1 MAPVSRPRSSTSP
14 RRGTWFTPRAVDR
27 FTRHYAARYDS
38 GHKSTNSC
46 VSSSTA
52 LESMTAVFISK
63 CSKKTNPSTLVDSPA
78 RIVFMWIYLWLF
90 LSSPQLKAL
99 VSFSDQNFSVVH
111 HRRRCHRC
119 CCHKV
124 FSSSPLPCGQFQPN
138 KSIFNEGYA
147 SFLNEGPL
155 LFRRWDNYEIEKIHR
170 QNSKIIICRTS
181 GQISTKLSTNHPWLK
196 GSTLFQMEIIAKFQ
210 KYIDE
215 FNKSTLPEPLG

>member
-1 MAPVSRPRSSTSP
+1 
-14 RRGTWFTPRAVDR
+14 
-27 FTRHYAARYDS
+27 
-38 GHKSTNSC
+38 
-46 VSSSTA
+46 
-52 LESMTAVFISK
+52 
-63 CSKKTNPSTLVDSPA
+63 
-78 RIVFMWIYLWLF
+78 MWIYLWLF

-196 GSTLFQMEIIAKFQ
+196 GSTLFQMEIITKFQ
-210 KYIDE
+210 KYI
-215 FNKSTLPEPLG
+215 FKSVFFLDPIWGRNSASVAIRISSKFSQIAWKISKSKNSLKKNCKIFFYVMLSCILFLQLTELAFIYCYNYLNTLNTLPI